1 MAADPTDTGTDS
13 SGAADSPATD
23 NYIVPVK
30 PSDPGEEKE
39 EAQVKALWEEYEE
52 AYEFDKDARKQF
64 AMDRRYAA
72 GTADMTWAVSANLIG
87 SFIDILCS
95 TLYAKD
101 PDVSCKKAEQ
111 VSEVGTQKTEI
122 FATTAELVVS
132 RLWKDGKLK
141 KTARKQIRSTL
152 SVGAGWFKGVL
163 CTDKVPQPT
172 ITAAINDAQQ
182 THDRL
187 VADQA
192 NMNDPDTS
200 MSPDEKT
207 VAQANIALKI
217 ETLKNKL
224 AEKSIRK
231 FMAMDFMPAQS
242 VQVSLDVAC
251 TEDYLDADW
260 NANYIFVP
268 TKSLRVKFPN
278 LTVEQVKTA
287 KQYFQKKKKTSDRTD
302 QDLLTPIGSITAESA
317 DAYGVENPGDKT
329 PSFAKVVELWDRRD
343 MHVKTMVEGIKT
355 WPVAPYTPPYATS
368 RFYPYFRVAF
378 YEVDDT
384 RHPQSLS
391 YRLYKLQDEYACTR
405 SNQRLTRERS
415 IPGVMFNATQIS
427 DEEVKKLSSSNQ
439 QELIALKPLMPE
451 TPIGNLFAP
460 KPIGQYDPRLYDTTM
475 ILSDMDR
482 ISGVQ
487 QAMQQAAASAQ
498 PKTATEASIEQAG
511 AASRTGTDRDLVETM
526 LTDFAQYTLECALQS
541 ITTAEA
547 QRIAGP
553 AAYWPYGMDID
564 DLLSM
569 VQINIEAGTTGK
581 PHAAGDQATWVQ
593 ALPLVE
599 QAIAAHQKAL
609 AEQNKPLADAIEA
622 LLRYTLKRFGDT
634 TDVDAFIPSG
644 PPPAPQGPPPPE
656 VKISLSGQLDPTAAL
671 ELAGL
676 APPGNAVAGP
686 ADGSGAGADGGTP
699 GLDLSHN
706 PALTHNPSLDVTHA
720 PEHHVDNST
729 HIHIKPA
736 ETSNG

>member
-1 MAADPTDTGTDS
+1 MAAEPTDTGTDS
-13 SGAADSPATD
+13 SGVADSPATD
-23 NYIVPVK
+23 NYVAPTA
-30 PSDPGEEKE
+30 PSDPGKEDE

-52 AYEFDKDARKQF
+52 AYDFDKNARKQF

-72 GTADMTWAVSANLIG
+72 GNADVTWAVSANLIG

-101 PDVSCKKAEQ
+101 PDVSCKKAPQ
-111 VSEVGTQKTEI
+111 VSEAGTQKTEV
-122 FATTAELVVS
+122 FAETAELIVS
-132 RLWKDGKLK
+132 RMWKDGRLK
-141 KTARKQIRSTL
+141 KTVRKQIRSTL
-152 SVGAGWFKGVL
+152 SVGAGWFKAIL
-163 CTDKVPQPT
+163 CTEKVPQPT
-172 ITAAINDAQQ
+172 VTTALNDAKA

-187 VADQA
+187 VAAQEA
-192 NMNDPDTS
+192 IRDPDS
-200 MSPDEKT
+200 AMSDDEMA
-207 VAQANIALKI
+207 VAKANVEQLMATLEAKI
-217 ETLKNKL
+217 E
-224 AEKSIRK
+224 KSVRK
-231 FMAMDFMPAQS
+231 FMAIDFMPAQS

-268 TKSLRVKFPN
+268 TKSLKVKFPK
-278 LTVEQVKTA
+278 LTGEEVKTA
-287 KQYFQKKKKTSDRTD
+287 KQYFQKKPRTADRTD

-317 DAYGVENPGDKT
+317 DAYGTTNPGDST
-329 PSFAKVVELWDRRD
+329 ASFAKIIELWDRRD
-343 MHVKTMVEGIKT
+343 MHVKTMVEGIKC
-355 WPVAPYTPPYATS
+355 WPVAPYAPPYAST

-378 YEVDDT
+378 YEIDDT
-384 RHPQSLS
+384 RHPQSLA
-391 YRLYKLQDEYACTR
+391 YRLHKLQDEYSCTR

-415 IPGVMFNATQIS
+415 IPGVIFNATQLA
-427 DEEVKKLSSSNQ
+427 DEEAKKLAASNQ
-439 QELIALKPLMPE
+439 QELIGLKPLQPE
-451 TPIGNLFAP
+451 TPVANLFAP
-460 KPIGQYDPRLYDTTM
+460 KPIGAYDPRLYDTTM

-482 ISGVQ
+482 LSGVQ

-511 AASRTGTDRDLVETM
+511 AASRTGTDRDLLETM

-541 ITTAEA
+541 LSIPEA

-553 AAYWPYGMDID
+553 GCFWPFGMDID
-564 DLLSM
+564 DLLNM
-569 VQINIEAGTTGK
+569 VQIEIEAGTTGK

-593 ALPLVE
+593 ALPMVE
-599 QAIAAHQKAL
+599 QAIAAHQKAT
-609 AEQNKPLADAIEA
+609 AEGNKPLADSIEA

-634 TDVDAFIPSG
+634 TDVDSFIPSG
-644 PPPAPQGPPPPE
+644 PPPEPSGPPAPE

-686 ADGSGAGADGGTP
+686 ADGSGAGADGGEAS
-699 GLDLSHN
+699 GVDLSHN
-706 PALTHNPSLDVTHA
+706 PALTLNPTHA

-736 ETSNG
+736 EKTND